1 MSKKN
6 SKTKGSQSERIA
18 VDFLLEKGYQI
29 LEKNFRCSKK
39 EIDII
44 AKKDNVI
51 SFIEVKSKNENVNF
65 NLEYSI
71 TASKQKNIFEV
82 ANYYVEKHNLEK
94 HSSIDTEFSFD
105 VIFVK
110 FIKGEIEIEHFENS
124 FQYY

>member
-1 MSKKN
+1 MFEMSKKN

-51 SFIEVKSKNENVNF
+51 SFVEVKSKNENVNF

-82 ANYYVEKHNLEK
+82 ANYYVEKNNV
-94 HSSIDTEFSFD
+94 IDTEFSFD

>member
-71 TASKQKNIFEV
+71 TASKQKSIFEV
-82 ANYYVEKHNLEK
+82 ANYYVEKNNV
-94 HSSIDTEFSFD
+94 IDTEFSFD